1 LRRHVYFLASFTAC
15 VLLLAACASISTREL
30 QSIGSKITPD
40 NINFSELYT
49 YAERSNAAYEAES
62 VIKSKY
68 PLTVRVHSPGQT
80 AVSYFLEQND
90 KTHKQFIAVRGTANN
105 ENFSE
110 DLNIAV
116 REDRNVD
123 IPVHSGFDLAAR
135 SIYDDLRPYLKPGY
149 KTYVTGHSLGGAV
162 AAILAIYMIEDGVA
176 VDRVVTFGQPR
187 FTTANGV
194 QRLSSLPLT
203 RVVDENDIVPMVP
216 PNTVI
221 IDPRFGPY
229 EHVGSE
235 VILLEGRHFVYLL
248 THDATRIA
256 LGELWRSVSF
266 ADLKDH
272 AMKKYLARIVDK
284 IKGATEVAYIGRE
297 KFASTRR

>member
-1 LRRHVYFLASFTAC
+1 LRRHMNFLASLAVC
-15 VLLLAACASISTREL
+15 VSLLTACASISTREL

-40 NINFSELYT
+40 NINFSELYS

-62 VIKSKY
+62 VIRSKY
-68 PLTVRVHSPGQT
+68 PLTVRVHSPDQT

-90 KTHKQFIAVRGTANN
+90 KTHKQFIAVRGTAND

-135 SIYDDLRPYLKPGY
+135 SIYVDLKPYLKPGY

-194 QRLSSLPLT
+194 RRLSSLPLT

-216 PNTVI
+216 TFTAM
-221 IDPRFGPY
+221 FGPY

-235 VILLEGRHFVYLL
+235 VILLDGRNFVYLL

-256 LGELWRSVSF
+256 LGEFWRSISF

-272 AMKKYLARIVDK
+272 AMKKYLARIAAK
-284 IKGATEVAYIGRE
+284 IKGATEVAYIDRE
-297 KFASTRR
+297 KFASKQP